1 MTAKIKYFESK
12 VNNTTDYGTQVNIEI
27 GITMDAQDIQNYIL
41 AVTKEGCTI
50 KRMSGAKE

>member
-12 VNNTTDYGTQVNIEI
+12 VNNTTDYGTQVSIEI
-27 GITMDAQDIQNYIL
+27 GITMDAPDMVNYIL

>member
-12 VNNTTDYGTQVNIEI
+12 VNNTTDYGTQVSIEI
-27 GITMDAQDIQNYIL
+27 GITMDAQDMVNYIL

-50 KRMSGAKE
+50 KRMLGAKE